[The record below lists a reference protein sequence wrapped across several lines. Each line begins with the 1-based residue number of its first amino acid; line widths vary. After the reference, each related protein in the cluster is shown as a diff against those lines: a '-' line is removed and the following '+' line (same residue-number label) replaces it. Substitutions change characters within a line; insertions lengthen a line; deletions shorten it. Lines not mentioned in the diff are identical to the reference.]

1 MRRPKKRCCTEGGVL
16 EPVRKKQTFAP
27 VLRSSAMPSRS
38 IVFSLIFAAT
48 CIEGIATAQSS
59 NGYVIGGVG
68 SYSSKLISQA
78 AIGGEMVFGKG
89 IGAGGELGF
98 IAGHS
103 SFGFLSLNGY
113 YHFAHHG
120 VTRKLDPFVT
130 GGYTLAFD
138 PLVVLGPRNASN
150 GVNIGFGLNYWF
162 LRHLGVRTEFRD
174 IVIPGNL
181 PGVNSWGIRGGI
193 AFR

>member
-1 MRRPKKRCCTEGGVL
+1 ML
-16 EPVRKKQTFAP
+16 
-27 VLRSSAMPSRS
+27 SRS
-38 IVFSLIFAAT
+38 TVLALMLIGNFVET
-48 CIEGIATAQSS
+48 TATAQSS
-59 NGYVIGGVG
+59 NGYVIGGAG
-68 SYSSKLISQA
+68 SYSSKLITQA

-98 IAGHS
+98 IAGHD

-113 YHFAHHG
+113 YHFAHKG
-120 VTRKLDPFVT
+120 ATQKFDPFVT

-138 PLVVLGPRNASN
+138 PLIIFGSRSNSN
-150 GVNIGFGLNYWF
+150 GANIGLGLNYWF
-162 LRHLGVRTEFRD
+162 LRHLGVRAEFRD
-174 IVIPGNL
+174 IVLPGNS

>member
-1 MRRPKKRCCTEGGVL
+1 ML
-16 EPVRKKQTFAP
+16 
-27 VLRSSAMPSRS
+27 SRS
-38 IVFSLIFAAT
+38 TVLSLLLTAT

-59 NGYVIGGVG
+59 NGYAIGGVG

-98 IAGHS
+98 IAGHD
-103 SFGFLSLNGY
+103 SFGFLSLNVY
-113 YHFAHHG
+113 YHLAHHG
-120 VTRKLDPFVT
+120 VTQKLDPFLT

-138 PLVVLGPRNASN
+138 PLAAFGPRAASN
-150 GVNIGFGLNYWF
+150 GANTGFGLNYWF
-162 LRHLGVRTEFRD
+162 LRHLGVRGEFRD
-174 IVIPGNL
+174 IAIPGNS
-181 PGVNSWGIRGGI
+181 PGVSSWGIRGGI